1 MINYDNNN
9 NKQPTMI
16 ILGRIT
22 DINENSSDEKPRY
35 FEAEVKRFGYNLS
48 PSSENEKKKKKKKSV
63 SGHVTIP
70 RNCKQFARV
79 FIPSINWII
88 EIQYFRNGNSN
99 TNGES
104 DTEANTGS

>member
-48 PSSENEKKKKKKKSV
+48 LHHQGMRKVIK
-63 SGHVTIP
+63 
-70 RNCKQFARV
+70 
-79 FIPSINWII
+79 
-88 EIQYFRNGNSN
+88 
-99 TNGES
+99 
-104 DTEANTGS
+104 